1 MGPVG
6 SAGAVNPVSAVR
18 PGHSVRGAGGADSV
32 TGDVDS
38 VPGGDDSVPGGVD
51 SVTGGAD
58 SVPGGVDLVILEG
71 GVGTGAAEQWL
82 GRVRHAIV
90 LDTVERVLETGAF
103 PRLIVATD
111 DVRLA
116 TALEEFN
123 DRLTARV
130 AVDLAPSDGRPFHWG
145 RRLQA
150 LVQKWNLE
158 RVVVMGGA
166 SAPLIG
172 RRDVDGMVRRLRRAG
187 AGVWANN
194 IHSADIIAFHPASV
208 LNGSDPPGTDNA
220 LPFWLYER
228 AGLPLG
234 HLPRTLGL
242 TFDVDTPTDALILAL
257 HAAAGPRVRRLLAG
271 HPRLQALREARS
283 VLLDR
288 TREAWFAGRIS
299 GRQLRFL
306 DDRTRCRLRVFSEER
321 GMKSLGREERGE
333 VVSLLAGWIEAVGPE
348 SFFEQLAR
356 CCSAAFIDTRVL
368 FAHGGRTVD
377 AADRFAS
384 DLGDVEAIRDPW
396 VRRFTA
402 AAQAAPIPVILGG
415 HSLVTGGVWAL
426 LDSASAPHGSV
437 PVP

>member
-1 MGPVG
+1 MGE
-6 SAGAVNPVSAVR
+6 VR
-18 PGHSVRGAGGADSV
+18 R
-32 TGDVDS
+32 
-38 VPGGDDSVPGGVD
+38 
-51 SVTGGAD
+51 
-58 SVPGGVDLVILEG
+58 
-71 GVGTGAAEQWL
+71 
-82 GRVRHAIV
+82 AIV
-90 LDTVERVLETGAF
+90 LDTVERVLAAGAF
-103 PRLIVATD
+103 AEIIVATD
-111 DVRLA
+111 DR
-116 TALEEFN
+116 
-123 DRLTARV
+123 
-130 AVDLAPSDGRPFHWG
+130 DLAAALGDLVGPVTVDVSDVNPGDAGPFHWG

-150 LVQKWNLE
+150 LVQRWNLD

-166 SAPLIG
+166 SAPLMN
-172 RRDVDGMVRRLRRAG
+172 RRDLEALVRRLQG
-187 AGVWANN
+187 AEGGVWANN
-194 IHSADIIAFHPASV
+194 VHSADIIAFHPAAALAS
-208 LNGSDPPGTDNA
+208 LSGSDLPATDNA
-220 LPFWLYER
+220 LPFWLRER

-257 HAAAGPRVRRLLAG
+257 HPGAGPRVRRLLAG
-271 HPRLQALREARS
+271 HPRLQALERARS

-288 TREAWFAGRIS
+288 TQEAWFAGRIS

-306 DDRTRCRLRVFSEER
+306 DEETRCRLRVFSEER